1 MSGGEL
7 DNIGGKIRSL
17 RQSKQM
23 TVRELAKLADVTPGL
38 ISQIEHGRVSPS
50 LSTLKRILAA
60 LGETIISLVEQDIGE
75 QALKGVV
82 RKEERRRVFVS
93 PGLTYELISSKNRA
107 YSMFI
112 SYLEP
117 GYDSGENFYSHE
129 GIESGLVIQGS
140 VEISLGDKS
149 VVLNEGDS
157 ITYPST
163 IPHKW
168 KNVGKVPAVGV
179 WVVSPPSF

>member
-1 MSGGEL
+1 MSEEL
-7 DNIGGKIRSL
+7 DNIGEKIRAL
-17 RQSKQM
+17 RQSKQI
-23 TVRELAKLADVTPGL
+23 TVRELARLVGVTPGL

-50 LSTLKRILAA
+50 LSTLKKILAA
-60 LGETIISLVEQDIGE
+60 LGETIISLVEQEVGE

-82 RKEERRRVFVS
+82 RKSERRKVIVR
-93 PGLTYELISSKNRA
+93 PGLTYELLSAKNKA

-117 GYDSGENFYSHE
+117 DCDSGDSFYAHE
-129 GIESGLVIQGS
+129 GIESGIVIQGTI
-140 VEISLGDKS
+140 EITLGDKK
-149 VVLNEGDS
+149 VILNEGDS

-163 IPHKW
+163 VPHRW
-168 KNVGKVPAVGV
+168 KNVGKATAVGI

>member
-1 MSGGEL
+1 MSGTEL
-7 DNIGGKIRSL
+7 DNIGAKIRTL

-50 LSTLKRILAA
+50 LSTLKKILSA

-75 QALKGVV
+75 QAVRGII
-82 RKEERRRVFVS
+82 RKEERNRVYVS
-93 PGLTYELISSKNRA
+93 KGLTYELLSAKNRA

-117 GYDSGENFYSHE
+117 GHDSGENLYSHE
-129 GIESGLVIQGS
+129 GIESGLVLKGS

-149 VVLNEGDS
+149 IVLKEGDS

-168 KNVGKVPAVGV
+168 RNVGNVTAVGI

>member
-1 MSGGEL
+1 MSGNEL
-7 DNIGGKIRSL
+7 DNIGQKIRAL
-17 RQSKQM
+17 RQAKNM
-23 TVRELAKLADVTPGL
+23 TVRELAKLTGVTPGL

-50 LSTLKRILAA
+50 LGTLKKILAA
-60 LGETIISLVEQDIGE
+60 LGETIISLVKQDVGE

-82 RKEERRRVFVS
+82 RKDERRRVFVS
-93 PGLTYELISSKNRA
+93 SGLTYELLSAKNKA

-117 GYDSGENFYSHE
+117 GHDSGQNFYAHE
-129 GIESGLVIQGS
+129 GIESGIVIKGS
-140 VEISLGDKS
+140 VEISLGDK
-149 VVLNEGDS
+149 VIVLNEGDS

-168 KNVGKVPAVGV
+168 RNVGKVTAVGV